1 MASEDEG
8 IGDLESRLEDVTL
21 EDIGARH
28 RRERKELQAKLQSMK
43 KNAPKNNKNKRKEF
57 LEEMARLE
65 GELEQRHKAEMQMAE
80 AKDAPEK
87 TEVKEPAEKLEN
99 AVPKE
104 EEGEEKEEEEEDQVP
119 SNQRVSKAQKRR
131 DKKAKEA
138 RAREAE
144 IKTELQNAANQPSPK
159 LIELQQITAKLSQR
173 QLSLHNIA
181 SDGDCLYQ
189 SIRHQLLVNALPGN
203 KLFTSLMN
211 TKFNLIYHLAGHSV
225 QELREETANYV
236 RAHKDSLICYM
247 VHPETGD
254 LLNDQ
259 EFEKYCQDIAK
270 THAWGGHIE
279 LKAISSLLRVPIE
292 VVQAEGAPTLLGQ
305 EEFGGS
311 PLVICY
317 HRHIYQLGAHY
328 NSTVPVA

>member
-1 MASEDEG
+1 MCD
-8 IGDLESRLEDVTL
+8 GDVTITELESRLEDVSL

-28 RRERKELQAKLQSMK
+28 RRERKDLQAKLQAMK

-65 GELEQRHKAEMQMAE
+65 GELEQRHKAELKAAE
-80 AKDAPEK
+80 AIEAPLVVEA
-87 TEVKEPAEKLEN
+87 VAKEPAEKPETE
-99 AVPKE
+99 VPDDDEIEDKE
-104 EEGEEKEEEEEDQVP
+104 EQLAP
-119 SNQRVSKAQKRR
+119 NQRVSKAQKRR

-144 IKTELQNAANQPSPK
+144 IKTELQNAANQPTPK

-173 QLSLHNIA
+173 QLSLHNIP

-189 SIRHQLLVNALPGN
+189 SIRHQLIVNALP
-203 KLFTSLMN
+203 
-211 TKFNLIYHLAGHSV
+211 GHSV

-236 RAHKDSLICYM
+236 RAHKDSLISYM
-247 VHPETGD
+247 VHPETGE

-259 EFEKYCQDIAK
+259 QFEQYCHDIAK

-292 VVQAEGAPTLLGQ
+292 VIQAEGAPTILGQ

-311 PLVICY
+311 PLIICY

-328 NSTVPVA
+328 NSTVPAA